1 MRGRVGGASVDFGL
15 LLMSWVNLVLG
26 GINYIGS
33 LVKGKLPQFTEPATS
48 FSKSRKRERLS
59 RLIETNGRKNE
70 DERERPTEKRDRST
84 LLATVHH
91 G

>member
-1 MRGRVGGASVDFGL
+1 
-15 LLMSWVNLVLG
+15 MSWVNLVLG

-33 LVKGKLPQFTEPATS
+33 LVKGKISQFTEPTRG
-48 FSKSRKRERLS
+48 FSKSRKREGGERLS